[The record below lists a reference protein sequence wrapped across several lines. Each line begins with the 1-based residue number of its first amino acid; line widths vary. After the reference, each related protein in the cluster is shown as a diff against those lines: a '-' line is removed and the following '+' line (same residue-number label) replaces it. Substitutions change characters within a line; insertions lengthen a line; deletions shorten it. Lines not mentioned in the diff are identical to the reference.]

1 MSMSWRAPYRPDNEI
16 TQSYND
22 GVVAIHKTEDTA
34 RAGYQPVITLVEPA
48 AWRLRYAELRLG
60 LQRYYEARQNQV
72 EVERVIRV
80 PRVTGITNQDVA
92 VTEDGRKYRID
103 MVQSA
108 DDVYPPSLDLTLA
121 KISQGVS
128 GSDGME

>member
-16 TQSYND
+16 TQNYND

-108 DDVYPPSLDLTLA
+108 DGVYPPSLDLTLA

>member
-1 MSMSWRAPYRPDNEI
+1 MTWKAPYRPDNEI
-16 TQSYND
+16 TQGYND

-34 RAGYQPVITLVEPA
+34 KTGYQPVITLVAPA

-60 LQRYYEARQNQV
+60 IQRYYEARQNQV

-80 PRVTGITNQDVA
+80 PRVAGITNQDVA

-108 DDVYPPSLDLTLA
+108 DGVYPPSLDLTLA
-121 KISQGVS
+121 KISQGVR
-128 GSDGME
+128 GSDGLE

>member
-108 DDVYPPSLDLTLA
+108 DDVYPPSLDLTLV

>member
-1 MSMSWRAPYRPDNEI
+1 MSWRAPYRPDNEI
-16 TQSYND
+16 TQGYND

-34 RAGYQPVITLVEPA
+34 KPGYQPVITLVEPA

-60 LQRYYEARQNQV
+60 IQRYYEARQNQV

-80 PRVTGITNQDVA
+80 PRVAGITSQDVA

-108 DDVYPPSLDLTLA
+108 DGVYPPSLDLTLA

-128 GSDGME
+128 VSDGLE

>member
-1 MSMSWRAPYRPDNEI
+1 MSWRAPYRPDNEI
-16 TQSYND
+16 TQGYND

-34 RAGYQPVITLVEPA
+34 RAGYQPVITLVEPT

-60 LQRYYEARQNQV
+60 IQRYYEARQNQV

-108 DDVYPPSLDLTLA
+108 DGVYPPSLDLTLA